1 MAQFSSFIE
10 PVHFSSNIIYS
21 ISIIDS
27 TVTLNP
33 KKKHSLYEKDN
44 ELISFHDECKKA
56 DNGNLE
62 FTF

>member
-1 MAQFSSFIE
+1 MAQFSCFIE
-10 PVHFSSNIIYS
+10 PVHFSFNIIYS

-27 TVTLNP
+27 TLNP